1 MNFNGL
7 IGIAIVLG
15 LMVIGIV
22 TMPYLVGDLDT
33 SSLSGDDA
41 ADAAGISE
49 IAQTILSILPAIG
62 IGIAALS
69 VGSIAFMLLM
79 R

>member
-1 MNFNGL
+1 MNLNGL

-33 SSLSGDDA
+33 SSLSGDEA
-41 ADAAGISE
+41 ATADGISE
-49 IAQTILSILPAIG
+49 ISQTMLSILPAIG
-62 IGIAALS
+62 IGIAALAA
-69 VGSIAFMLLM
+69 GGIAMLLLV

>member
-15 LMVIGIV
+15 LMVIGVV

-69 VGSIAFMLLM
+69 VGGIAFMLLM